1 MPRMSPD
8 LWEFEF
14 CVIRIHAF
22 DFLTSWSAMHQAEK
36 TLPLYSQQV
45 DLLHFHL
52 ERLATNLGC
61 QKKRQIFHIIVSV

>member
-1 MPRMSPD
+1 MLLLS
-8 LWEFEF
+8 
-14 CVIRIHAF
+14 
-22 DFLTSWSAMHQAEK
+22 LTCDQTTHFTFHMHKAEK

-61 QKKRQIFHIIVSV
+61 QKKRQILHIIVSV